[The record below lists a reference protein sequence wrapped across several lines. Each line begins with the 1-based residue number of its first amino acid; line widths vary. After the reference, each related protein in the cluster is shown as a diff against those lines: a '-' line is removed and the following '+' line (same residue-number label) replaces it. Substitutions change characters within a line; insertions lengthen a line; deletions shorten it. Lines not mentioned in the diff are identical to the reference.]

1 MARTLDLRKYQED
14 ILERIRDKSK
24 AADAAAHGRL
34 GVRAGP
40 LHLLVRLDD
49 ISEVLPVPEIHAV
62 PMAKP
67 WFLGM
72 ANVRGNLYCISD
84 LAHFCGHAPTVRG
97 PANRILLI
105 HHKYKAQAAL
115 LVDQVMGLRSLEQ
128 MAAGE
133 DEAVQ
138 DKAGQDQAGQ
148 DQAGLDS
155 RLAGD
160 AFRDGAGTTWRE
172 IGLTAM
178 LAIPEFMKVAQG

>member
-62 PMAKP
+62 PLAKP

-97 PANRILLI
+97 PTNRILLI
-105 HHKYKAQAAL
+105 HQKYKAQAAL

-128 MAAGE
+128 MAAG
-133 DEAVQ
+133 
-138 DKAGQDQAGQ
+138 QDQAGQ
-148 DQAGLDS
+148 DHAGLDS